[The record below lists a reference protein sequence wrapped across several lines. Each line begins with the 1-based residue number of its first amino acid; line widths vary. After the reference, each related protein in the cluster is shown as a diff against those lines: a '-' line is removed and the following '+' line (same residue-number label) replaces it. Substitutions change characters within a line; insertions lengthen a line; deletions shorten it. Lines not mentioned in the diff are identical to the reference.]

1 MNRMLSVLALSC
13 ALAACNSSGG
23 GNGNSGNL
31 TSESRPGNAFSA
43 IGEAEV
49 LRFTGT
55 EPFWGGTVSGKTLTY
70 NTPENPDGIAL
81 PVERFA
87 GNNGLSFNGAMG
99 DQPFDMA
106 VTLAACSDG
115 MSDRTYPFTVTLRL
129 SGEMRQ
135 GCGWTDA
142 KPFEGPK
149 AP

>member
-1 MNRMLSVLALSC
+1 MNRILSTLALTC

-23 GNGNSGNL
+23 GNGAGGNL
-31 TSESRPGNAFSA
+31 TQESKPGDAFSL
-43 IGEAEV
+43 IGQSEV

-55 EPFWGGTVSGKTLTY
+55 EPFWGGTVSGKTLIYT
-70 NTPENPDGIAL
+70 TPENPDGTTL
-81 PVERFA
+81 PVERFS

-99 DQPFDMA
+99 DQSFDMA
-106 VTLAACSDG
+106 ITHAACSDG

-129 SGEMRQ
+129 AGEVRQ
-135 GCGWTDA
+135 GCGWTDT